1 MNLLPIALFFAGFCI
16 LVCKRT
22 IVDLI
27 CGVQICFV
35 GLLAYVALSGPSSL
49 AIGFVVL
56 LCAGLFG
63 AVGISVLYKSGFI
76 GGDKS

>member
-1 MNLLPIALFFAGFCI
+1 MNLLPLALFFTGFCI

-27 CGVQICFV
+27 CGVQVCFM
-35 GLLAYVALSGPSSL
+35 GLLAYVAMSGTSSL
-49 AIGFVVL
+49 AIGFIIL

-63 AVGISVLYKSGFI
+63 VVGVSVLYKSGFI